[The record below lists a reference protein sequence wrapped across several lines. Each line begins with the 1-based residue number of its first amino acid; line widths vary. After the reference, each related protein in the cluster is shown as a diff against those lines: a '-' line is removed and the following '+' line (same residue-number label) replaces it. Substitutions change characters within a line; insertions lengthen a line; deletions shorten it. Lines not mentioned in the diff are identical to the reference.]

1 MVNFVKIERKVD
13 FIMAFY
19 LKGVHL
25 PHNKNTARM
34 SAVKMPVPETVTIP
48 TAMHIGAPAKP
59 VVKVGDSVC
68 VGTLIA
74 EQNGFVSS
82 PVYSSVSGTVAK
94 IDEVLLSNGKTAP
107 AIVINSDG
115 EMTLDSSICAP
126 VVGSREELLDAIKKS
141 GIVGL
146 GGAGFPT
153 YVKFDTDKP
162 IEALVINGAECEPY
176 ITSDSVTMVQRKDD
190 IEYALNVLTKYF
202 GIKEVI
208 IGIENNKPAAIK
220 SMKEITLDSVKFSVK
235 VLKSSYPQGAEK
247 VLIYNTTKKIV
258 PMGKLPIDVG
268 CVVSNSS
275 TIAEMGKFLK
285 TGIPLVDR
293 CVTVDGSAIKNPQ
306 NVIVPIGTSIA
317 DVFEFCGGLKSELKK
332 VIYGGPMMGVAIPHT
347 DMPVLKNTNA
357 LLAFDQKDAVLPKT
371 THCIK
376 CGACANN
383 CPFNINPVEIAVA
396 RENEDYGALEKAG
409 TMLCMECGCCSFV
422 CPAKIPIVQNNKLAK
437 DALKNHQMKERK

>member
-1 MVNFVKIERKVD
+1 
-13 FIMAFY
+13 MAFK
-19 LKGVHL
+19 LKGVKL
-25 PHNKNTARM
+25 PHKKNTDN
-34 SAVKMPVPETVTIP
+34 AVPNKMTGVKKVTLPVS
-48 TAMHIGAPAKP
+48 MHIGAPANLIVNKGD
-59 VVKVGDSVC
+59 KVF
-68 VGTLIA
+68 VGSLIA
-74 EQNGFVSS
+74 EQNGNISS
-82 PVYSSVSGTVAK
+82 PVYSSVSG
-94 IDEVLLSNGKTAP
+94 EVTAISEILLSNGKNCP
-107 AIVINSDG
+107 CVVVESDG
-115 EMTLDSSICAP
+115 EMKLEPNIKPP
-126 VVGSREELLDAIKKS
+126 VISNGEDLLSALKQS

-146 GGAGFPT
+146 GGAGFPSFA
-153 YVKFDTDKP
+153 KFGTEKP
-162 IEALVINGAECEPY
+162 LEVEQLIVNGAECEPY

-247 VLIYNTTKKIV
+247 VLIYNTTRKIV

-317 DVFEFCGGLKSELKK
+317 DVFEFCGGLKTELKK

-357 LLAFDQKDAVLPKT
+357 LLAFDQKEAVLPKT

-437 DALKNHQMKERK
+437 DALKNYQMKERK